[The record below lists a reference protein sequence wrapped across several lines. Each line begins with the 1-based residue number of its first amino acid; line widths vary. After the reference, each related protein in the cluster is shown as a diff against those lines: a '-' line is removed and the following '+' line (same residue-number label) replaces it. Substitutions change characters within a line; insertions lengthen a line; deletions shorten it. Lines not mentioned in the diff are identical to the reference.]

1 MGKISDLNKLVFT
14 IGKRYG
20 TFNPFTWAD
29 KLNLDIQWKE
39 LLPKPLAKTVYF
51 FDEPVIMM
59 SNSIKY
65 SNQRYFVLAHEIGHV
80 LEHKGLAAYYV
91 SNKVHKRKTE
101 VEADTF
107 AMAVVTNLYVEE
119 NGCLPETY
127 ADLRYNYGLPF
138 LGN

>member
-1 MGKISDLNKLVFT
+1 MGKTSDLNKLVFA

-20 TFNPFTWAD
+20 TFDPFVWAD

-59 SNSIKY
+59 SNNIKY

-80 LEHKGLAAYYV
+80 LEHKGLAAYYI
-91 SNKVHKRKTE
+91 SNKVHERRTE
-101 VEADTF
+101 READEF
-107 AMAVVTNLYVEE
+107 AVAVVTNLYIEE
-119 NGCLPETY
+119 NGHLPDTY
-127 ADLRYNYGLPF
+127 KDLRYNYGLPF